1 MNKNRIIS
9 VILARSDEE
18 LTTAIDNLSD
28 SDRVNLLASVMRIL
42 NAADGTPSRSLQIF
56 LEAAESMPKDEQ
68 KKMIA
73 ESMKVLPSADI
84 DWVEIS
90 KAGGD

>member
-1 MNKNRIIS
+1 
-9 VILARSDEE
+9 
-18 LTTAIDNLSD
+18 
-28 SDRVNLLASVMRIL
+28 
-42 NAADGTPSRSLQIF
+42 
-56 LEAAESMPKDEQ
+56 MPKDEQ

-90 KAGGD
+90 KLAEIDEFDFGE